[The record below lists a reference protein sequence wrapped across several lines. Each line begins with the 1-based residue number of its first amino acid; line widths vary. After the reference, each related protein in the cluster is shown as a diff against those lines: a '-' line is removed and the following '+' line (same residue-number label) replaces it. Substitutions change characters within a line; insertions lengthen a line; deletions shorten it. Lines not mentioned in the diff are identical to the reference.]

1 RTLLLAHLSDW
12 LKQQQKPIAVLAAN
26 DLRAR
31 EVLDA
36 CRLAG
41 LHVPEEI
48 AVLGVNDDELI
59 CEMANP
65 PLSSVAH
72 NARRIGYE
80 AAAMLHRLMVGKRV
94 VADIV
99 IDPLGMKARHS

>member
-1 RTLLLAHLSDW
+1 MARWLRPQKKPVELLAGD
-12 LKQQQKPIAVLAAN
+12 
-26 DLRAR
+26 DTRAR

-65 PLSSVAH
+65 PLSCIVH
-72 NARRIGYE
+72 YARRIGFE
-80 AAAMLHRLMVGKRV
+80 AAAMLDRLMQGKKV
-94 VADIV
+94 VADLV
-99 IDPLGMKARHS
+99 IDPLGVKTRQSTDLLAI